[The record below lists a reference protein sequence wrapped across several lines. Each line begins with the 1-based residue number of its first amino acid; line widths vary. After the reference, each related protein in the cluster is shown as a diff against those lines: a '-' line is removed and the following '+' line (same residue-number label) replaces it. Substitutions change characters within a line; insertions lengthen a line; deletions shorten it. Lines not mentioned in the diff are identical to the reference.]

1 MKKAKAVYSTRESV
15 EEAVIDIASQ
25 LEGFETRALIFFA
38 SPRFG
43 PGISRRLQDSF
54 RGATVFGCT
63 TAGEIVSGKMFRHS
77 VVAMALGPA
86 VVRDVKA
93 VVVEGL
99 KDGVDVGPAF
109 RTLEAHF
116 KVSAGEP
123 DLQKYVG
130 VVLIDGMSG
139 AEELVMDQIGD
150 LTDVTFVGGAAGD
163 DLAFKATSIYAGGNT
178 YSNAALLAMFR
189 LETGFD
195 LIKTQSFKA
204 LDKHLVV
211 TRAGGVGREVAEFN
225 GKPAAIAYA
234 EALGVPVAELPG
246 RFMHNPVGI
255 MLNNEPYVRSPQRL
269 DRTNIVF
276 YCNLP
281 EGMEVSLLESG
292 DIIRD
297 TRAALQAKTEE
308 LGHIAGIINFDCILR
323 TQELEK
329 AGLAEAYGELFSG
342 VPTVGFSTYGEEY
355 IGHINQTATM
365 LVLL

>member
-1 MKKAKAVYSTRESV
+1 
-15 EEAVIDIASQ
+15 
-25 LEGFETRALIFFA
+25 
-38 SPRFG
+38 
-43 PGISRRLQDSF
+43 
-54 RGATVFGCT
+54 
-63 TAGEIVSGKMFRHS
+63 
-77 VVAMALGPA
+77 
-86 VVRDVKA
+86 
-93 VVVEGL
+93 
-99 KDGVDVGPAF
+99 
-109 RTLEAHF
+109 
-116 KVSAGEP
+116 
-123 DLQKYVG
+123 
-130 VVLIDGMSG
+130 
-139 AEELVMDQIGD
+139 MDQIGD
-150 LTDVTFVGGAAGD
+150 LTDVAFVGGAAGD
-163 DLAFKATSIYAGGNT
+163 DLAFQATRIYSGRNT

-211 TRAGGVGREVAEFN
+211 TRASGVGRDVAEFN

-234 EALGVPVAELPG
+234 EALGIPVADLPG
-246 RFMHNPVGI
+246 HFTHNPVGI
-255 MLNNEPYVRSPQRL
+255 ILNDDPYVRSPQRL
-269 DRTNIVF
+269 EGTDIVF

-323 TQELEK
+323 TQGLEK
-329 AGLAEAYGELFSG
+329 ASLTEAYGQLFAS